1 MNRDAAVDQLGEYL
15 KLVNRARELPVLTKD
30 RRAALKAA
38 NEHLPTVNYIL
49 SNLAPD
55 IPLIGAT
62 SVADHAAALPR
73 LQRAVGLLS
82 GWGEMAV
89 HQWPGGGP
97 AFPLKL
103 LDPVISE
110 VALPLWE
117 ANKFRQAVNDA
128 ATNLN
133 LFAQRR
139 LGRYDISDKDLM
151 GQAFSD
157 KEPDKGKARLRCP
170 GSLASETVRSQ
181 QEGAR
186 AFAIGTFQA
195 IRNPAHHLSGGW
207 NPVDAFHHLAA
218 LSQVAHYFRHWN
230 IKRYVPPPPDFKEL
244 NAALA
249 KIALANGED
258 S

>member
-1 MNRDAAVDQLGEYL
+1 M
-15 KLVNRARELPVLTKD
+15 
-30 RRAALKAA
+30 
-38 NEHLPTVNYIL
+38 
-49 SNLAPD
+49 
-55 IPLIGAT
+55 
-62 SVADHAAALPR
+62 
-73 LQRAVGLLS
+73 
-82 GWGEMAV
+82 
-89 HQWPGGGP
+89 
-97 AFPLKL
+97 
-103 LDPVISE
+103 ISE

-170 GSLASETVRSQ
+170 GSLASEPSDPAGGRPS
-181 QEGAR
+181 
-186 AFAIGTFQA
+186 FAIGTFQA

-218 LSQVAHYFRHWN
+218 LS
-230 IKRYVPPPPDFKEL
+230 
-244 NAALA
+244 
-249 KIALANGED
+249 
-258 S
+258 